1 MSYNIYILDPVYW
14 NVWLAGQRDDSD
26 HVLRSVKNWALINSA
41 DLCFN
46 LGVFDTRPGKTHGAS
61 FTYVKGPKILTDAS
75 GSFDKT
81 IGGRSDILRINEFN
95 ECKGYSNGIRNGC
108 VLINAPM
115 GGSAVRNGVGITT
128 SGKVIIAQS
137 ASKVTEKTFA
147 SAVNN
152 FVTKRGEKVKLFVLQ
167 DGGGSTNEYS
177 GLSKLSFHAT
187 GEDRKVATVLCARKI
202 SLPPITRTLKLWSKG
217 EDVRILQTVLGGI
230 EADGSFGF
238 GTRSRLMAAQRALGL
253 AADGICG
260 PLTRAALKL

>member
-46 LGVFDTRPGKTHGAS
+46 LGVFDMRTGAS
-61 FTYVKGPKILTDAS
+61 YTFVSGPKILTDPS
-75 GSFDKT
+75 GAYDRT
-81 IGGRSDILRINEFN
+81 IGGKSDILDINTFN
-95 ECKGYSNGIRNGC
+95 RCKGYSNGIKNGQ
-108 VLINAPM
+108 VLVNAPM

-128 SGKVIIAQS
+128 SGKVVVAQS
-137 ASKVTEKTFA
+137 TSKVSEKTFA

-152 FVTKRGEKVKLFVLQ
+152 FVAKRGEVVKLFVLQ

-177 GLSKLSFHAT
+177 GLSKLAFHAT

-217 EDVRILQTVLGGI
+217 EDVKILQTVLGGI